1 MTTPMSG
8 TASGTAGGAA
18 GGTTAGATGAVSG
31 GQGPAAQAA
40 QPGVREFAA
49 YSVGGGLAL
58 LAGLA
63 GLAVGVCLVV
73 AGASIAEDASTG
85 ARAGLVALGVLV
97 GLAALF
103 AMCGL
108 NMVAPGEARVVQL
121 FGRYRGTVRK
131 DGLRWVNPLTSRVA
145 ISTRVR
151 NHETAVMKVNDAY
164 GNPIE
169 LAAVVVWRV
178 EDTAQAMFEVD
189 DFEQF
194 VSTQTEAAVRH
205 IAIEYPYDSH
215 EEDGLSLRGN
225 AEEIT
230 EKLAVELHAR
240 VAAAGV
246 RIIES
251 RFTHLAY
258 APEIASAMLQRQQAG
273 AMVAARQKIVEGAV
287 GMVELALDRIAERD
301 IVELDPERKAAMVS
315 NLMVVLCGDRSAQ
328 PIVNTGTLYQ

>member
-1 MTTPMSG
+1 MSTSESQV
-8 TASGTAGGAA
+8 TAD
-18 GGTTAGATGAVSG
+18 VPEM
-31 GQGPAAQAA
+31 PA
-40 QPGVREFAA
+40 PRVREFTAH
-49 YSVGGGLAL
+49 SIGGGLAL
-58 LAGLA
+58 LLGLLGLLAGAGLIAAATSVRPTGAQA
-63 GLAVGVCLVV
+63 GLIIGGIV
-73 AGASIAEDASTG
+73 IA
-85 ARAGLVALGVLV
+85 
-97 GLAALF
+97 LAAFL

-121 FGRYRGTVRK
+121 FGRYRGTIRQ
-131 DGLRWVNPLTSRVA
+131 DGLRWVNPFTSRTK

-151 NHETAVMKVNDAY
+151 NHETAVLKVNDAY

-178 EDTAQAMFEVD
+178 EDTAQATFEVD
-189 DFEQF
+189 DYIEF

-205 IAIEYPYDSH
+205 IAIEYPYDAH

-240 VAAAGV
+240 VEAAGV
-246 RIIES
+246 QIIES

-273 AMVAARQKIVEGAV
+273 AVVAARRQIVDGAV
-287 GMVELALDRIAERD
+287 GMVEAAIARITERD
-301 IVELDPERKAAMVS
+301 IVELDSERKAAMVS
-315 NLMVVLCGDRSAQ
+315 NLMVVLCGDRAAQ
-328 PIVNTGTLYQ
+328 PVLNTGSLYQ

>member
-1 MTTPMSG
+1 MS
-8 TASGTAGGAA
+8 THQPQVAA
-18 GGTTAGATGAVSG
+18 DVPEM
-31 GQGPAAQAA
+31 PA
-40 QPGVREFAA
+40 PRVREFTAH
-49 YSVGGGLAL
+49 SIGGGLAL
-58 LAGLA
+58 LLGLLGLLAGAGLIA
-63 GLAVGVCLVV
+63 AATSVDGG
-73 AGASIAEDASTG
+73 GAKA
-85 ARAGLVALGVLV
+85 ALIIGGILV
-97 GLAALF
+97 GLAAFL

-121 FGRYRGTVRK
+121 FGRYRGTIRQ
-131 DGLRWVNPLTSRVA
+131 DGLRWVNPLTSRTK

-151 NHETAVMKVNDAY
+151 NHETAVLKVNDAY

-178 EDTAQAMFEVD
+178 EDTAQASFEVD
-189 DFEQF
+189 DYVEF

-205 IAIEYPYDSH
+205 IAIEYPYDAH

-240 VAAAGV
+240 VEAAGV
-246 RIIES
+246 QIIES

-273 AMVAARQKIVEGAV
+273 AVVAARRQIVDGAV
-287 GMVELALDRIAERD
+287 GMVEAAIARITERD
-301 IVELDPERKAAMVS
+301 IVELDSERKAAMVS
-315 NLMVVLCGDRSAQ
+315 NLMVVLCGDRAAQ
-328 PIVNTGTLYQ
+328 PVLNTGSLYQ

>member
-1 MTTPMSG
+1 MSTHDAPQVTADVPEMPTPR
-8 TASGTAGGAA
+8 
-18 GGTTAGATGAVSG
+18 
-31 GQGPAAQAA
+31 
-40 QPGVREFAA
+40 VREEQAH
-49 YSVGGGLAL
+49 SIGGGLAL
-58 LAGLA
+58 LLGLV
-63 GLAVGVCLVV
+63 GLAVG
-73 AGASIAEDASTG
+73 AGLIVTATAVASTG
-85 ARAGLVALGVLV
+85 AKAVLIIAGIVTAVAAFL
-97 GLAALF
+97 

-121 FGRYRGTVRK
+121 FGRYRGTIRQ
-131 DGLRWVNPLTSRVA
+131 DGLRWVNPLTSRTK

-151 NHETAVMKVNDAY
+151 NHETAVLKVNDAY

-178 EDTAQAMFEVD
+178 EDTAQATFEVD
-189 DFEQF
+189 DYVEF

-205 IAIEYPYDSH
+205 IAIEYPYDAH

-240 VAAAGV
+240 VEAAGV
-246 RIIES
+246 QIIES

-273 AMVAARQKIVEGAV
+273 AVVAARRQIVDGAV
-287 GMVELALDRIAERD
+287 GMVEAALVRISEQG
-301 IVELDPERKAAMVS
+301 IVELDDERKAAMVS
-315 NLMVVLCGDRSAQ
+315 NLMVVLCGDRAAQ
-328 PIVNTGTLYQ
+328 PVLNTGTLYQ